1 MTEIMMIY
9 KPSPKPN
16 FNKPTHIKYESMD
29 TYMWGDEEAGNVK
42 DWIYVSNE
50 SLHQI
55 IFGME
60 KGDNFKHSDQYR
72 TVFGADELLYVLSGT
87 LVINNPETGETQ
99 KINKGESVFFHKDTW
114 HHAFNFSNEYLQVLE
129 FFSPP
134 PITGTSGAYA
144 KKKKLLTDSLYNRSV
159 DNTLDPTFINQKSFK
174 IIKENDYIY
183 SIDGPNQEV
192 LIGTLIKTEFLDVR
206 MITLNA
212 FKKSH
217 KFKFDKNTSYLSL
230 DNNLRIHIINE
241 KTEYSLSKKDGLYFP
256 SSTEFTIENLN
267 NFDSRIIMCFGL

>member
-1 MTEIMMIY
+1 MTY

-16 FNKPTHIKYESMD
+16 FSKPTHIKYNTMD
-29 TYMWGDEEAGNVK
+29 TYMWGDKEAGNVK

-60 KGDNFKHSDQYR
+60 PGGNFKHSNQYR
-72 TVFGADELLYVLSGT
+72 TIFGADELLYVLSGV
-87 LVINNPETGETQ
+87 LIISNPKTGEVQ
-99 KINKGESVFFHKDTW
+99 KINKGESVFFRKDTW

-134 PITGTSGAYA
+134 PITGTSGAYG
-144 KKKKLLTDSLYNRSV
+144 KKQEFLTNSIYNR
-159 DNTLDPTFINQKSFK
+159 DETFTIKESFSKQKSFR
-174 IIKENDYIY
+174 IINETDYAW
-183 SIDGPNQEV
+183 SIDGPNQET
-192 LIGTLIKTEFLDVR
+192 LIGTLIKTEYLDVK

-217 KFKFDKNTSYLSL
+217 IFKFNKNTSYLSL
-230 DNNLRIHIINE
+230 DDNLQIKLINE
-241 KTEYSLSKKDGLYFP
+241 KDQYNLQKKDGLYFP
-256 SSTEFTIENLN
+256 RLTEFTIENLN
-267 NFDSRIIMCFGL
+267 EYDAKIIVCIGL

>member
-1 MTEIMMIY
+1 MTEIMMTY

-16 FNKPTHIKYESMD
+16 FIKPTHIEYKSMD

-50 SLHQI
+50 NLHQI

-60 KGDNFKHSDQYR
+60 KGGNFKHSNQYR
-72 TVFGADELLYVLSGT
+72 TIFGADELLYVLSGT
-87 LVINNPETGETQ
+87 LVINNPETGDAQ
-99 KINKGESVFFHKDTW
+99 KINKGESVFFQKDTW
-114 HHAFNFSNEYLQVLE
+114 HHS
-129 FFSPP
+129 S
-134 PITGTSGAYA
+134 
-144 KKKKLLTDSLYNRSV
+144 YNRSV
-159 DNTLDPTFINQKSFK
+159 DNTLDPSFINQKSFK
-174 IIKENDYIY
+174 IIKESDYIY
-183 SIDGPNQEV
+183 SIEGPNQEV
-192 LIGTLIKTEFLDVR
+192 LIGTLIKSEFLDVR

-230 DNNLRIHIINE
+230 DDNLKINLINE

-256 SSTEFTIENLN
+256 SSTEFTVENLN
-267 NFDSRIIMCFGL
+267 DFDARIIICVGI

>member
-1 MTEIMMIY
+1 MIGIMMTY

-16 FNKPTHIKYESMD
+16 FSEPTHIKYNSMD

-55 IFGME
+55 IFGMDV
-60 KGDNFKHSDQYR
+60 GGNFKHSNQYR
-72 TVFGADELLYVLSGT
+72 TIFGADELLYVLSGV

-99 KINKGESVFFHKDTW
+99 KINKGESVFFRKDTW

-134 PITGTSGAYA
+134 PITGTSGVYG
-144 KKKKLLTDSLYNRSV
+144 KKQKLLTHSIYNRNQESSI
-159 DNTLDPTFINQKSFK
+159 NASFINQKSFQ
-174 IIKENDYIY
+174 IIKDSDYIW
-183 SIDGPNQEV
+183 SIDGPNQETLV
-192 LIGTLIKTEFLDVR
+192 GTLIKTEFLDVR

-217 KFKFDKNTSYLSL
+217 IFKFDKKTSYLSL
-230 DNNLRIHIINE
+230 DDNLKIKLINE
-241 KTEYSLSKKDGLYFP
+241 KIDFNLQKKDGLYFP

-267 NFDSRIIMCFGL
+267 DFDARIIICVGI